1 LRPDRASA
9 AAIEHG
15 AIINHPRAIIA
26 DDEPHLLD
34 YLASQLAGVWPEL
47 KVVAKAANGLDALRL
62 IDEEAPDVVFLDISM
77 PGLSGLDVAARLA
90 AGARP
95 PRIVFVT
102 AHDQYAVDAFEHA
115 AVDYLLKPVNLERLG
130 KTVAKLK
137 ATLGAPAATPAIDA
151 VQALLAQLSAQL
163 LPGGGAGGAG
173 VGAGVGMNVGAVAA
187 AGGAVPS
194 APAPVAAPLQWIR
207 AAHGEEIRLIP
218 IEEVIYF
225 QSNDKYTSVF
235 LAGGESLIRTPLRQ
249 LREQLDENH
258 FWQIHRSVI
267 VAARHV
273 AGTKTDF
280 RGRLMVQLK
289 GRPEQL
295 VVSRNYVDLFRQ
307 M

>member
-1 LRPDRASA
+1 M
-9 AAIEHG
+9 
-15 AIINHPRAIIA
+15 
-26 DDEPHLLD
+26 
-34 YLASQLAGVWPEL
+34 
-47 KVVAKAANGLDALRL
+47 
-62 IDEEAPDVVFLDISM
+62 VFLDISM

-137 ATLGAPAATPAIDA
+137 ATLAAPAVAPAIDA

-163 LPGGGAGGAG
+163 LPGGGAGAAG
-173 VGAGVGMNVGAVAA
+173 VGGGVGMNVGAAA
-187 AGGAVPS
+187 TAGGTLLSTP

-207 AAHGEEIRLIP
+207 AAHGEETRLIP

-249 LREQLDENH
+249 LREQLDETN